1 MLDPVLGFPVGVD
14 HFWGRHLRAICCPC
28 IIECF
33 TSTFYINFCYKTL
46 LYRIQNLIC
55 NNLTFRALTYG
66 LYVCI
71 RVFLLHQES
80 LDMILT
86 TNLSYFEMGVLHS
99 GSNAIAVCFGMVL
112 SLCPAL
118 LIQFGAIVSFG
129 VERVWSISRRYEEFS
144 FRYGLVLMGCR
155 GDTPLMLYKLPLL
168 SWCNLCQ
175 SHVLEKNL

>member
-1 MLDPVLGFPVGVD
+1 
-14 HFWGRHLRAICCPC
+14 
-28 IIECF
+28 
-33 TSTFYINFCYKTL
+33 
-46 LYRIQNLIC
+46 
-55 NNLTFRALTYG
+55 LTYG

-99 GSNAIAVCFGMVL
+99 SSNAIAVCFGMVL

-144 FRYGLVLMGCR
+144 FRHGLVLMGVSGR
-155 GDTPLMLYKLPLL
+155 HPTHVVQTSPPFLMQFV
-168 SWCNLCQ
+168 SISC
-175 SHVLEKNL
+175 S